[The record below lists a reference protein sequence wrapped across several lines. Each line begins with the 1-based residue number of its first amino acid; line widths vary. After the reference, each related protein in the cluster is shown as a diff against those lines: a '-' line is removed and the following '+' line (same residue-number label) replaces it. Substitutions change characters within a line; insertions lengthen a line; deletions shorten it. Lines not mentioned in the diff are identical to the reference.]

1 MLSNF
6 KRNKH
11 QQHLAQ
17 LPKISQSVDDV
28 DFFYAPADFRETLL
42 EKIASAK
49 QRICIVALYLEQDD
63 GGKGILNALYEAKR
77 QRPELDVRV
86 LVDWHR
92 AQRGRIGAAASNTN
106 ADWYCRM
113 AQENPGVDVP
123 VYGVPINT
131 REALGVL
138 HFKGFII
145 DDSVLYSGA
154 SLNDVYLHQHDKYR
168 YDRYHLIRNR
178 KMSDIMFEWVTQ
190 NIMNGRG
197 VNRLD
202 DVNRPKSPEIKND
215 IRLFRQELR
224 DAAYHFQGDADN
236 DQLSVTPLVGLGKSS
251 LLNKTIF
258 HLMPCAEQKLTI
270 CTPYFNLPAIL
281 VRNIIQLLREGK
293 KVEIIVGDK
302 TANDFYIPED
312 EPFKII
318 GALPYLYEINLRR
331 FLSRLQYYVNTD
343 QLVVRLW
350 KDDDNTY
357 HLKGMWV
364 DDKWMLI
371 TGNNLNPRRVWIW
384 KTLFDHDP
392 QLELAPQREEL
403 ELIHEHTTIVK
414 HYRDLRKYCRL
425 SGEGSKLIRRL
436 RRIRIDRLISASC
449 NHNPVL
455 YGVCFGGHVLRI
467 LFVCSL
473 LLLSGCSHM
482 ANDSWSGQ
490 DKAQHFIASA
500 MLSAAGMICTASGM
514 SRDRSATFGL
524 MFSVGLGASKELW
537 DSRPEGRL
545 ELERFYGMSPVQLLA
560 IPSGSWR
567 IH

>member
-1 MLSNF
+1 MLSKF

-17 LPKISQSVDDV
+17 LPKLSQSVDEV
-28 DFFYAPADFRETLL
+28 EFFYSPADFRETLL
-42 EKIASAK
+42 ARIASATR
-49 QRICIVALYLEQDD
+49 QIYIIALYLEQDD
-63 GGKGILNALYEAKR
+63 GGKGVMNALYEAKR

-106 ADWYCRM
+106 ADWYCRL

-123 VYGVPINT
+123 VYGVPVNT

-145 DDSVLYSGA
+145 DDAVLYSGA

-168 YDRYHLIRNR
+168 YDRYQLIRNP
-178 KMSDIMFEWVTQ
+178 KMAEVMRGWLESNLIH
-190 NIMNGRG
+190 GRG

-202 DVNRPKSPEIKND
+202 DPERPKSPEIKND
-215 IRLFRQELR
+215 IRQFRQALR
-224 DAAYHFQGDADN
+224 DASFHFEGNASN
-236 DQLSVTPLVGLGKSS
+236 DELAVTPLVGLGKSS

-270 CTPYFNLPAIL
+270 CTPYFNLPAVL
-281 VRNIIQLLREGK
+281 VRNIIQLLRDGK

-302 TANDFYIPED
+302 TANDFFIPED

-350 KDDDNTY
+350 KDGDNSY

-364 DDKWMLI
+364 DDEWMLL
-371 TGNNLNPRRVWIW
+371 TGNNLNPRAWRLDLENAVLI
-384 KTLFDHDP
+384 HDP
-392 QLELAPQREEL
+392 KQQLAAQRDKEL
-403 ELIHEHTTIVK
+403 ELIRTHTTVVN
-414 HYRDLRKYCRL
+414 HYRDLQSIAEYPVKVR
-425 SGEGSKLIRRL
+425 KLIRRL
-436 RRIRIDRLISASC
+436 RRIRIDKLIS
-449 NHNPVL
+449 
-455 YGVCFGGHVLRI
+455 RI
-467 LFVCSL
+467 L
-473 LLLSGCSHM
+473 
-482 ANDSWSGQ
+482 
-490 DKAQHFIASA
+490 
-500 MLSAAGMICTASGM
+500 
-514 SRDRSATFGL
+514 
-524 MFSVGLGASKELW
+524 
-537 DSRPEGRL
+537 
-545 ELERFYGMSPVQLLA
+545 
-560 IPSGSWR
+560 
-567 IH
+567 